1 VTIPDEIRRFC
12 AVNKHVVMLDEER
25 RLLLDVYSGKS
36 LALPPIAQAMEKT
49 TGDTAEK
56 YVVVVFE
63 DGRQIALAPTGIAW
77 PPDPRNL
84 PADKPL
90 ALPPVVC
97 WRDFTNVSG
106 QVQHVIEIHKDTPP
120 SREVLDM
127 LLYCIALLDGARAVG
142 FDSGA
147 DEARVEGY
155 LDEIER
161 LGGPV

>member
-1 VTIPDEIRRFC
+1 MTEAIRQWC
-12 AVNKHVVMLDEER
+12 AANKHVVMLDEAGGF
-25 RLLLDVYSGKS
+25 LLDVYSGKTLRLPAVAS
-36 LALPPIAQAMEKT
+36 AVEKLAS
-49 TGDTAEK
+49 DTNEK

-77 PPDPRNL
+77 PPDQRNL
-84 PADKPL
+84 PKPM

-97 WRDFTNVSG
+97 WRDFSNVAA
-106 QVQHVIEIHKDTPP
+106 QVQHVIEAHRDTPP

-142 FDSGA
+142 FDTGR
-147 DEARVEGY
+147 DEQRIEGY
-155 LDEIER
+155 LDQLET